1 MNNGAKDKIVN
12 PTYNKITSRLYYL
25 KAKILKE
32 NKFGTEYYNIKEGI
46 RRLIKM
52 QRKLNSNI
60 PNPEAHPTLKYVRY
74 ADDWIIG
81 IWGKKKAASEL
92 KTELRGFLEKLKLT
106 LSEEKTLITNAKSN
120 KAKFL
125 GTEIKRYAS
134 NRGVILTK
142 SKSLRRN
149 RRIPSGNI

>member
-1 MNNGAKDKIVN
+1 M
-12 PTYNKITSRLYYL
+12 
-25 KAKILKE
+25 
-32 NKFGTEYYNIKEGI
+32 
-46 RRLIKM
+46 
-52 QRKLNSNI
+52 
-60 PNPEAHPTLKYVRY
+60 RY

-92 KTELRGFLEKLKLT
+92 KTNLRGFLEKLKLT

-142 SKSLRRN
+142 SKSLRIN